1 MLERL
6 HEHVVNELGQS
17 SRTDTIFVVVAVIFN
32 LIALGVNS
40 SIASSNSYDRSAD
53 NDIILVI
60 MIVMTILVNTI
71 SILGLMVGRGTRQRL
86 LTGLIAMYRDN
97 QIDQYYDTGLVLNY
111 GKRYT
116 LFGAIIIVLAVT
128 AILVPVILRLV

>member
-6 HEHVVNELGQS
+6 HEHVVSELGQS
-17 SRTDTIFVVVAVIFN
+17 SRTDTIFVVVAVLFN
-32 LIALGVNS
+32 LIALAVNS

-60 MIVMTILVNTI
+60 MIVMTIMVNTI

-97 QIDQYYDTGLVLNY
+97 QIDQYYDTSLVLNY

-116 LFGAIIIVLAVT
+116 LFGAIIVVLGVT

>member
-17 SRTDTIFVVVAVIFN
+17 SRTDTIFVVVAVLFN
-32 LIALGVNS
+32 LIALAVNS

-71 SILGLMVGRGTRQRL
+71 SILGLMVGRSTRQRL
-86 LTGLIAMYRDN
+86 LNGLITMYRDN
-97 QIDQYYDTGLVLNY
+97 QIDQYYDTSLVLNY

-116 LFGAIIIVLAVT
+116 LFGAIIIVLGVT

>member
-17 SRTDTIFVVVAVIFN
+17 SRTDTIFVVVAVLFN
-32 LIALGVNS
+32 LIALAVNS
-40 SIASSNSYDRSAD
+40 SIASSNSYNRSAD

-71 SILGLMVGRGTRQRL
+71 SILGLMVGRGTRQKL

-97 QIDQYYDTGLVLNY
+97 QIDQYYDTSLVLNY

-116 LFGAIIIVLAVT
+116 LFGAIIIVLGVT

>member
-71 SILGLMVGRGTRQRL
+71 SILGLIVGRGTRQRL

>member
-6 HEHVVNELGQS
+6 HEHVVDELGQS

-32 LIALGVNS
+32 LIALGINS
-40 SIASSNSYDRSAD
+40 SIASSNSYNRSAD

-71 SILGLMVGRGTRQRL
+71 SILGLMVGRSTRQRL

>member
-17 SRTDTIFVVVAVIFN
+17 SRTDTIFVVVAVLFN
-32 LIALGVNS
+32 LIALAVNS

-60 MIVMTILVNTI
+60 MIVMTIMVNTI

-86 LTGLIAMYRDN
+86 LTGLITMYRDN
-97 QIDQYYDTGLVLNY
+97 QIDQYYDTSLVLNY

-116 LFGAIIIVLAVT
+116 LFGAIIIVLGVT